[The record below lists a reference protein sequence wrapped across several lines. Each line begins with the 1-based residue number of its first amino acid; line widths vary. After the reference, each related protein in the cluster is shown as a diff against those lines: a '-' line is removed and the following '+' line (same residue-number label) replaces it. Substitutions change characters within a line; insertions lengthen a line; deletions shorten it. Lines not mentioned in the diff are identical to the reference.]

1 MEREPSP
8 PLAPPLA
15 PNAPAAVIAALT
27 PHLTPN
33 RLVRMRAVLAQ
44 RTRHLTAV
52 LEDLYDPHNLA
63 ACARTAEGLG
73 LQDLHIVP
81 HPPHRP
87 NARPARDPA
96 LTMGDLGEAHP
107 DQAELDALTD
117 VARAVSGRAERWLDL
132 HEHREIETAIAHLK
146 STGHLV
152 VATALSADSRPLA
165 DLPLDRPVALVFGN
179 ERDGVSAKALSLADA
194 RVVFPMRGFAQSFN
208 VSVAFSLIM
217 GQLRTRLDAELP
229 PPTWSLPPAD
239 QTALLARWLESSI
252 PHAAA
257 ILAASVSR
265 RSARGEPVSDRR

>member
-1 MEREPSP
+1 MEPDP
-8 PLAPPLA
+8 PD
-15 PNAPAAVIAALT
+15 AVIAALT

-33 RLVRMRAVLAQ
+33 RLARMRAVLAQ

-52 LEDLYDPHNLA
+52 LEHLYDPHNLA

-87 NARPARDPA
+87 TARPARDPA
-96 LTMGDLGEAHP
+96 LTMGDLGDP
-107 DQAELDALTD
+107 DLDPDALTD

-132 HEHREIETAIAHLK
+132 HEHPDIETTIAHLK

-152 VATALSADSRPLA
+152 VATALSADSRPLS
-165 DLPLDRPVALVFGN
+165 DLPLDRPVAVLFGN
-179 ERDGVSAKALSLADA
+179 ERDGVSPRALSLADA

-217 GQLRTRLDAELP
+217 GQLRTRLDAELSP
-229 PPTWSLPPAD
+229 SIWSIPPAH
-239 QTALLARWLESSI
+239 QTTLLARWLESSI

-265 RSARGEPVSDRR
+265 RPARGEPVSDRR